1 MKRILWL
8 AVALLFGSAS
18 ALATGNDTAE
28 GQKVPRLKYR
38 SSGSVCSCSSG
49 MSEAEISRGL
59 KGLSGSRDGAG
70 DGKLEAIRKDPGLNQ
85 KEGVNEV
92 R

>member
-8 AVALLFGSAS
+8 AVALVFASAS
-18 ALATGNDTAE
+18 VLAVDDPAE

-49 MSEAEISRGL
+49 MSEVEISRGL

-70 DGKLEAIRKDPGLNQ
+70 DGKLEAIRKDFGLNQ